1 MEKKYSS
8 LSIFEFQKRFPNEK
22 SCRNYLSQLKW
33 ENGFSCKKCNNKTYR
48 MGQKR
53 DERKCNKCDHLESPT
68 SGTLFHKVKFPILK
82 AFYIIYYI
90 STSKKGI
97 ASTELSRRLEL
108 GQKTCWRFKRKV
120 MKAMES
126 SGKHPLN
133 GFIEI
138 DETFVGGQ
146 EKFKKGRS
154 KGKKK
159 QVVIIIETKGKGI
172 TRAYGKV
179 INNAGTKELRPFIE
193 KHVCEDAKIKT
204 DKWRG
209 YSPLKTKFKNL
220 KQVASD
226 SGRNFP
232 MMHRFIMNFK
242 SWLRGIHHSVSS
254 LQDYINEY
262 TYRFNRHYMQKNIF
276 DNLLLRMIK
285 HEPVQYK
292 NL

>member
-22 SCRNYLSQLKW
+22 SYRNYLSQLKW

-68 SGTLFHKVKFPILK
+68 SGALFHKVKFPILK

-126 SGKHPLN
+126 NGEHPLN

-159 QVVIIIETKGKGI
+159 QVVIIIEK
-172 TRAYGKV
+172 
-179 INNAGTKELRPFIE
+179 
-193 KHVCEDAKIKT
+193 
-204 DKWRG
+204 
-209 YSPLKTKFKNL
+209 
-220 KQVASD
+220 
-226 SGRNFP
+226 
-232 MMHRFIMNFK
+232 
-242 SWLRGIHHSVSS
+242 
-254 LQDYINEY
+254 
-262 TYRFNRHYMQKNIF
+262 
-276 DNLLLRMIK
+276 
-285 HEPVQYK
+285 
-292 NL
+292 